1 MREIAQ
7 GGFSTVYEA
16 IWLDGLI
23 DKWDYENQRWER
35 ETEELDEQ
43 VRDVI
48 DNKIK
53 NPLKSDEKYG
63 YYVVLKCLDNSS
75 NMDDHFLNEWEIHLQ
90 CQHKVTSNG
99 SILVPLI
106 GITKDPDTSNYMV
119 VMVKLPFEED
129 EENRIPIPD
138 NEEVKCHP
146 ESYYTSRKID
156 YSDELNQQFE
166 FELSNKIIITE
177 DNHDYEI
184 KMSESLVRP

>member
-1 MREIAQ
+1 
-7 GGFSTVYEA
+7 
-16 IWLDGLI
+16 
-23 DKWDYENQRWER
+23 
-35 ETEELDEQ
+35 
-43 VRDVI
+43 
-48 DNKIK
+48 
-53 NPLKSDEKYG
+53 
-63 YYVVLKCLDNSS
+63 
-75 NMDDHFLNEWEIHLQ
+75 MDDHFLNEWEIHLQ

-106 GITKDPDTSNYMV
+106 
-119 VMVKLPFEED
+119 EED

-166 FELSNKIIITE
+166 FELSNKIVITE